1 MTEKTCL
8 AKVIY
13 LDQFFQE
20 IDKKRILQLHISNK
34 LQFTGRLK
42 IVKQKKSAATFIKK
56 LRDVLQE
63 RKVASLKNFLTIL
76 SMLNHFLNL
85 SRSTWSVSIYLDLFC
100 LSSGYLDLFQFIIVH
115 IELSWAFLYKIWY
128 YYHLGLFQAI
138 LDYHWL
144 SQANLHTCILA

>member
-63 RKVASLKNFLTIL
+63 REVASLKKFLAIL
-76 SMLNHFLNL
+76 SMLNHFCQAQPLL
-85 SRSTWSVSIYLDLFC
+85 
-100 LSSGYLDLFQFIIVH
+100 Q
-115 IELSWAFLYKIWY
+115 LSWA
-128 YYHLGLFQAI
+128 GLA
-138 LDYHWL
+138 LMSY
-144 SQANLHTCILA
+144 